1 MWKTY
6 LLCRQRLCYNENHSK
21 LTTRNLTFSTNKTCC
36 PCFWTYKHIW
46 SFLLA
51 IQARKNNREQR
62 MVQIHQVWNTN
73 QINISKIGMRS
84 KNMLLILTIYW
95 YELPW
100 FKWSLTLSCFSLHFK
115 TSFNILQIFS
125 YCNNFML
132 GPIKKIFACL
142 WK

>member
-6 LLCRQRLCYNENHSK
+6 LLCTKFLCYNENKSK
-21 LTTRNLTFSTNKTCC
+21 PTTRNLTFSTNKTCC

-62 MVQIHQVWNTN
+62 MVQNDQVWNTN
-73 QINISKIGMRS
+73 QINRRKIGMRVR
-84 KNMLLILTIYW
+84 NMLPILRISW
-95 YELPW
+95 YNLPW
-100 FKWSLTLSCFSLHFK
+100 FVELDIVLFSALPFK
-115 TSFNILQIFS
+115 TSFNILQIFF
-125 YCNNFML
+125 YGNNFML
-132 GPIKKIFACL
+132 GPIKKRFTCL